1 VSLTRSEIGD
11 RVRAIVGEALDRPA
25 AEVRDEASLI
35 DDLGAES
42 IDFLDLVFRLE
53 SAFGIKIP
61 EEQIWAGSLGL
72 AGASDAEIQEG
83 VRKLRA
89 ELPGFRWD
97 RFPGRVASQDLPRL
111 LTVRTIVDYLER
123 VLPGGEKAE
132 NALP

>member
-1 VSLTRSEIGD
+1 VKPARSEIGD
-11 RVRAIVGEALDRPA
+11 RVRSIVAEALDRPL
-25 AEVRDEASLI
+25 AEVRDDASLI

-97 RFPGRVASQDLPRL
+97 RFPDPVAKQDLPRL

-123 VLPGGEKAE
+123 
-132 NALP
+132 ALPDGETADNAGR

>member
-1 VSLTRSEIGD
+1 MTLSRSEIGD

-25 AEVRDEASLI
+25 TEVRDEASLI

-53 SAFGIKIP
+53 SSFGIKIP
-61 EEQIWAGSLGL
+61 EQEIWAGSLGL
-72 AGASDAEIQEG
+72 ADASDPEIQEG
-83 VRKLRA
+83 VRRLRA

-97 RFPGRVASQDLPRL
+97 RFPGRVAKEDLPRL

-123 VLPGGEKAE
+123 ALPGGREAG
-132 NALP
+132 NAPR

>member
-1 VSLTRSEIGD
+1 VKPARPEIGD
-11 RVRAIVGEALDRPA
+11 RVRTIVGEALDRPL
-25 AEVRDEASLI
+25 AEVRDDASLI

-83 VRKLRA
+83 VRNLRA
-89 ELPGFRWD
+89 EIPGFRWD
-97 RFPGRVASQDLPRL
+97 RFPGPVAKQDLPRL

-123 VLPGGEKAE
+123 ALPDGEKA
-132 NALP
+132 

>member
-1 VSLTRSEIGD
+1 MKPARSEIGD
-11 RVRAIVGEALDRPA
+11 RVRSIVAEALDRPL
-25 AEVRDEASLI
+25 AEVRDDASLI

-97 RFPGRVASQDLPRL
+97 RFPDRVAKQDLPRL

-123 VLPGGEKAE
+123 
-132 NALP
+132 ALPDGETADDAAR

>member
-72 AGASDAEIQEG
+72 AGASDEEIQEG
-83 VRKLRA
+83 VRKLRV

-97 RFPGRVASQDLPRL
+97 RFPGRVAPQDLPRL

-123 VLPGGEKAE
+123 VLPNGEEAA
-132 NALP
+132 NAAR